1 MSTNYND
8 LIPVLS
14 DDVEYNKLT
23 ENEFILSNRTHRH
36 YLKIN
41 NEVYNLL
48 CQIDGKK
55 TLNELSQSFF
65 DSFGEKISV
74 VTIHD
79 LLYEKLSTYGILR
92 GMDEK
97 IKEYEKPS
105 YLNLSFI
112 IFPEKMVH
120 KITSKL
126 HFFFERKYVI
136 LILCLS
142 IAIMSLFLF
151 FNFSLFESFNLQNS
165 LIYFFAVMASSVTI
179 HELGHATAA
188 SFYGAK
194 HGGIGGGFYL
204 FTPVY
209 YADVTDIWRLSK
221 RQRIIV
227 NISGMY
233 FELVF
238 CSILGLIAFLIGNN
252 ILLLVSITVCL
263 YTLFNLNPFLRSD
276 GYWVLSDLTN
286 KPNLFFHS
294 TDKVKDIF
302 RFIFLGKRIQWMV
315 KDVFLFAYG
324 SVSFVFIGLF
334 LYYVLIENPNSLL
347 DFPKNAYDFLSS
359 ILDPNSEFSLVKY
372 GELIVPLIFY
382 SLIIKL
388 GLGFIRKQIGKKKQ
402 AV

>member
-1 MSTNYND
+1 MSTNYSD

-14 DDVEYNKLT
+14 DDVEYNRLT

-41 NEVYNLL
+41 NKVYNLL
-48 CQIDGKK
+48 CQVDGKK

-65 DSFGEKISV
+65 DSFGEKINV

-79 LLYEKLSTYGILR
+79 LLYEKLSMYGILE
-92 GMDEK
+92 GMTEK
-97 IKEYEKPS
+97 IKGYEKPS

-112 IFPEKMVH
+112 IFPEKIVH
-120 KITSKL
+120 KLTSKL
-126 HFFFERKYVI
+126 HFLFERKYVI

-142 IAIMSLFLF
+142 TAIISSLLF
-151 FNFSLFESFNLQNS
+151 FNYSLFESFNLQNS
-165 LIYFFAVMASSVTI
+165 MIYFFSVMASSVTF

-188 SFYGAK
+188 SYYGAK

-238 CSILGLIAFLIGNN
+238 CSILCLIAFLLGNN
-252 ILLLVSITVCL
+252 ILLLVAITVCL

-294 TDKVKDIF
+294 ANKVKDIF
-302 RFIFLGKRIQWMV
+302 KFIFLRKRIQWKV

-347 DFPKNAYDFLSS
+347 DFPKNAYNFLRS
-359 ILDPNSEFSLVKY
+359 LFDPSSEFSLIKY
-372 GELIVPLIFY
+372 GELIVPLMFY

-388 GLGFIRKQIGKKKQ
+388 CFGSIRKQIAKMKLLS
-402 AV
+402 